1 MGQSWCNAESGRYS
15 GYLAQENVE
24 CSSDDVWLGYHC
36 HVFYCADACGAR
48 SGCEYFIYDNDPD
61 SPKFQKCYWEKTR
74 RQFRNGA
81 FTYCPQGWESDSY
94 DFYVL
99 QDRGKYYSRN
109 KYGSIDI
116 IIPVVIAAVLLVAAV
131 LFLVRKRAVAARQ
144 PHRDASMPNV
154 GDEAEAEVE
163 A

>member
-15 GYLAQENVE
+15 GYLSQENVE
-24 CSSDDVWLGYHC
+24 CRSDDVWLGYHC

-61 SPKFQKCYWEKTR
+61 SPKFQKCYWEKT
-74 RQFRNGA
+74 NSVD
-81 FTYCPQGWESDSY
+81 CPQGWESDSY
-94 DFYVL
+94 DFYFL
-99 QDRGKYYSRN
+99 QDSGKYYSRN

-131 LFLVRKRAVAARQ
+131 LCLVRKRRIAAATPDEVPQ
-144 PHRDASMPNV
+144 LDTEEPIETEAS
-154 GDEAEAEVE
+154 
-163 A
+163 